1 MSDLPMTKPPSPRPL
16 SIKIIAAWLVV
27 SSLCRLL
34 LQLFGPV
41 SASEWWFLSIRGLPA
56 FVMSVFWNALAVSL
70 GIGLWRLWNWA
81 RKATIGFI
89 AFNLV
94 TATAFR
100 FSQTYQEAL
109 MKHAGSNDPW
119 LVPVGMVLAAAIQ
132 FPMVGLVVW
141 FLIKRKAA
149 FVKSSLSA

>member
-1 MSDLPMTKPPSPRPL
+1 MTKAPSPRPL

-27 SSLCRLL
+27 PSLCRSI
-34 LQLFGPV
+34 LQFFGPV
-41 SASEWWFLSIRGLPA
+41 SAHEWWFLSIRGLPA
-56 FVMSVFWNALAVSL
+56 FAMSLLWNAVAIVL
-70 GIGLWRLWNWA
+70 GTGLWHLRDSA
-81 RKATIGFI
+81 RKVTIGFI
-89 AFNLV
+89 VFNLV
-94 TATAFR
+94 SITVFR
-100 FSQTYQEAL
+100 FSQTYQEAF